1 MSTLRS
7 RLLRIHAGWVHAMN
21 LEPDVVPAAS
31 GSSFSA
37 GDKIAG
43 TGEPLVAPIPQSVA
57 LDPIG
62 GQAVVEGVLMR
73 APGRIAI
80 AARAPDGSIA
90 VQARDFVPFSKRRPW
105 LGRPVLRGAASLV
118 EALYIGTQALNWS
131 ASVQE
136 QKPEGLPSEEELKA
150 PTTMAQKAALVFTL
164 FVSFALA
171 MSLFQ
176 LLPYFIAS
184 LVAGGTRDNPAN
196 PLLFNGTAGAVR
208 ITLLVVYMWG
218 LSHLRDVR
226 RLFQYH
232 GAEHKTIFAHESGAG
247 LEPGAVARQTR
258 FHPRCGTSFILI
270 VALVC
275 ILFFSLL
282 DAFILNAFGY
292 AYPNFLVR
300 FAVHLPFIP
309 LVAGLSFELLKYS
322 AKHQDSRLV
331 RALTLPGL
339 WLQRI
344 TTRDP
349 DESQVE
355 VAIASAKAAL
365 T

>member
-1 MSTLRS
+1 
-7 RLLRIHAGWVHAMN
+7 
-21 LEPDVVPAAS
+21 
-31 GSSFSA
+31 
-37 GDKIAG
+37 
-43 TGEPLVAPIPQSVA
+43 
-57 LDPIG
+57 
-62 GQAVVEGVLMR
+62 VLMR

-90 VQARDFVPFSKRRPW
+90 VQSRDFVPFSKRRPW

-136 QKPEGLPSEEELKA
+136 QKAEGAATPEELTP
-150 PTTMAQKAALVFTL
+150 PTSFAQKAALVFTL
-164 FVSFALA
+164 GVSFVLALG
-171 MSLFQ
+171 LFQ
-176 LLPYFIAS
+176 LLPYFLAS
-184 LVAGGTRDNPAN
+184 LVTGGSRDNPEN

-208 ITLLVVYMWG
+208 ITLLIVYMWG

-232 GAEHKTIFAHESGAG
+232 GAEHKTIFAHEGGAG
-247 LEPGAVARQTR
+247 LSPDAVVRQTR

-275 ILFFSLL
+275 VLFFSLL

-292 AYPNFLVR
+292 AYPNFFVR
-300 FAVHLPFIP
+300 FAVHLPFVP
-309 LVAGLSFELLKYS
+309 VVAGLSFELLKLS
-322 AKHQDSRLV
+322 AKHQDSGWV

-344 TTRDP
+344 TTREP

-355 VAIASAKAAL
+355 VAIASAKAAVNP
-365 T
+365 